1 MKPMLRTIR
10 GEDQVRL
17 LAEHIDDKYALRRP
31 PEMENRPDAAE
42 LRAFIRNFR
51 RIDSSEDR
59 RAVMEAV
66 LQAAEGSV

>member
-10 GEDQVRL
+10 VEDQARL
-17 LAEHIDDKYALRRP
+17 LAEHIDAKDAPRLP

-51 RIDSSEDR
+51 RIGSAEDR
-59 RAVMEAV
+59 RAVMDAVMQEADGG
-66 LQAAEGSV
+66 A